1 MGDHFH
7 KGEIMRSKSLRRIV
21 ASLSLALG
29 LTVLLTPAAHAAAP
43 RAARTHASH
52 AAVQPAGNLLTTFW
66 NHLVAMATGT
76 QPAGEPTG
84 TSTTTTSNGDVG
96 ATADP
101 NGLRRVL

>member
-1 MGDHFH
+1 
-7 KGEIMRSKSLRRIV
+7 MRSKSLRRTV

-29 LTVLLTPAAHAAAP
+29 LTLLLTPAANAAAP
-43 RAARTHASH
+43 RAARTHANHGS
-52 AAVQPAGNLLTTFW
+52 AGQSLLTTFW
-66 NHLVAMATGT
+66 NYLVTTVTGST
-76 QPAGEPTG
+76 PPGGEPAG